1 MYIRIIV
8 CFVIYITYTYVR
20 RARALGL
27 KNFNAKFK
35 KKIYIF
41 IQAYILY
48 LDFICFIV
56 LKINS
61 INTLLLNVLNCKMN
75 GIKLFIMFE

>member
-35 KKIYIF
+35 KKNIF
-41 IQAYILY
+41 IQAYIY